1 MRIFILFL
9 ISFNLAYSISIF
21 PKMLKKGDLVA
32 ITASA
37 STVEDKNLII
47 ASKKMLENMGFKVIL
62 GKYIFEDLNFSQSA
76 SNLAGKDPI
85 FGKSYI
91 NSYVNLAGSDEHKAS
106 DLMEMFK
113 NPKVKAI
120 IEFRGGYGSSRIL
133 DLINY
138 EEIKNNPKIIMGY
151 SDITALLLAINKQT
165 GLVTFHGPL
174 ASSEWSDFT
183 IKYFE
188 KILMNNSKNLQFNEY
203 EPVVDEDGNL
213 VNLRFVI
220 NGGVA
225 QGELI
230 GGNLTVLATLLG
242 TKYQPDFNNKILFIE
257 DVSEKQLYKIDRIF
271 AQLKNSGVLK
281 NLKGFIF
288 ASCSECNLTS
298 FGYYQLQ
305 EILNTYIKPLNIP
318 AFYGSMIGHFNS
330 KFTIPIGVMAEIN
343 ANNASITLL
352 NSATK

>member
-1 MRIFILFL
+1 MKIIILLLIFNF
-9 ISFNLAYSISIF
+9 AYSVSIF
-21 PKMLKKGDLVA
+21 PKALKKGDTVA

-37 STVEDKNLII
+37 STVEDKNLILD
-47 ASKKMLENMGFKVIL
+47 SKKMLENMGFKVML
-62 GKYIFEDLNFSQSA
+62 GNHIFEDLNYSPTA
-76 SNLAGKDPI
+76 SDLAQKDP
-85 FGKSYI
+85 FFAKNYT
-91 NSYVNLAGSDEHKAS
+91 NSYVNLAGSDKHKAE

-120 IEFRGGYGSSRIL
+120 IEFRGGYGSGRIL

-138 EEIKNNPKIIMGY
+138 EEIKSHPKIFIGY

-174 ASSEWSDFT
+174 ASKEWDEFT

-188 KILMNNSKNLQFNEY
+188 KVVMNNSKNLKFNEY
-203 EPVVDEDGNL
+203 VPVVDDDGNL

-220 NGGVA
+220 NSGVA
-225 QGELI
+225 QGELV
-230 GGNLTVLATLLG
+230 GGNLTVLSTLLG

-257 DVSEKQLYKIDRIF
+257 DVNEKQLYKIDRIF
-271 AQLKNSGVLK
+271 AQLKNSGALH

-288 ASCSECNLTS
+288 ASCSDCNLTS
-298 FGYYQLQ
+298 FAYYQMQ
-305 EILNTYIKPLNIP
+305 QIFDTYIKPLNIP
-318 AFYGSMIGHFNS
+318 AFYGAMIGHLNS